1 MQFSQQNSNNQIIL
15 NILICFLTMCNIML
29 GSVSK
34 KILINSKQ
42 KLVIKLEINALTASD
57 LYPTKIM
64 IGLPSK
70 EIPRTNISFQQK
82 KNIDFWIDQKSDDKQ
97 FYWSNQQE
105 LQNLETAILSI
116 NPTDGNGG
124 YFQVVTIYL
133 DFDNDLNSYR
143 NFNKN
148 EEILLKSR
156 IINWDIAKNWVKRKN
171 RGLNRINTYPD
182 GQWATFQVYKDGIFT
197 ISSEQLLSTFANFHL
212 KDPRSFKLFM
222 SAEMGR
228 SRTQNSNQ
236 KIPENLVEMN
246 IKIIGENDGKFDN
259 VDKIIFFARGSSGYD
274 IENGELIWH
283 QNLYFNSN
291 KIWLLVPD
299 DDGIRGKRIQMLEN
313 PQEIDLIQD
322 YGNVSY
328 HFQTD
333 LINPKASGTDWY
345 GNTIRAGGSQ
355 SIITNLDYPKLG
367 VSTKLQVRLKGNS
380 ALNTVIANH
389 KISVHH
395 NSANGDQIGNAKIW
409 SGSASRTISES
420 FTNISLNNGTNFF
433 HIVNSS
439 SDNNS
444 LPYLD
449 YFEIEYGRELTFGG
463 NYEFFTNVTNQ
474 NIRFIFKGNQT
485 DSYKLWDISYPNEPK
500 EILISS
506 SGFADWSG
514 NDNMIGRFVFFNSEN
529 LIQSTEFNLFTE
541 KLNTLRNQTIKADYI
556 IIGPNEFKGS
566 IEPLLEIRK
575 PAIYASLKNIYNEF
589 SAGNPD
595 PMAIRTFIQW
605 TQENWISPLP
615 YALLLLGDSGF
626 DYRNILGNSSI
637 IVPTIQVSGSRS
649 YATDDRF
656 ATIYGN
662 LPEIALGRYPARTIK
677 EVDDFIDKVI
687 AIENETEFG
696 PWRQT
701 ITLIA
706 DDAARPEPSHGSIST
721 GKSHTLNS
729 EQLAAI
735 IPPSLYIDKLYM
747 MEYPEVSDASAYG
760 VIKPDATN
768 AIFEKLRTG
777 TSIIS
782 YIGHGSPYQLAQEK
796 LLYLDRGDIKS
807 INTGL
812 KLPLWIVGTCSFG
825 HFDDPQTESFAEE
838 LIREPLNAA
847 SMVISTTRA
856 ITVTGNERY
865 TQNLFQTMFPGT
877 SISNIP
883 VGVILQSI
891 KDGTSESEY
900 FHLFGDPAMS
910 LPLPMN
916 GLDIS
921 PIQPDT
927 LKTLS
932 TANFSGIQGFTNN
945 DGDGI
950 IILIDAEK
958 YITREYSINSEN
970 QTISYNLPG
979 ATLFR
984 GKFSFNGND
993 FSGQIRVPQDI
1004 SYSTNSA
1011 QLMIYL
1017 YDGVDDATGFIK
1029 NIQLVGGEATND
1041 KSGPLISFET
1051 ANGLV
1056 LRPGDHFSNE
1066 DILAIRISD
1075 PIGVNVTNET
1085 GHEITLI
1092 DIINGTSEV
1101 VTQKFYYDI
1110 NSITT
1115 GTIQISTNS
1124 KDRLE
1129 YAVKAWDNANNF
1141 SEYEI
1146 KLFKSVENSL
1156 KIYNAYNYP
1165 NPFSNLT
1172 QFAFEITAAAEVK
1185 LDIYSIGGRHLK
1197 SFDPLI
1203 LQTGYHFID
1212 WDGRDEF
1219 GGLLANGVYLYKIK
1233 AMNKDYTKTHIG
1245 RCAKFK

>member
-1 MQFSQQNSNNQIIL
+1 MIL
-15 NILICFLTMCNIML
+15 NILIFLFIIHDIMV

-34 KILINSKQ
+34 KIIFNSKE
-42 KLVIKLEINALTASD
+42 KLVIQLEINAITASD

-70 EIPRTNISFQQK
+70 EIPQTNISFGQK
-82 KNIDFWIDQKSDDKQ
+82 KNIEFWNETTSDVEQ

-116 NPTDGNGG
+116 NPVDGNGS
-124 YFQVVTIYL
+124 YFKEVTIQL
-133 DFDNDLNSYR
+133 DFDDHQGSYR
-143 NFNKN
+143 HFNKN
-148 EEILLKSR
+148 EKILLKSR
-156 IINWDIAKNWVKRKN
+156 IINWDVAKNWIKRQGKQ
-171 RGLNRINTYPD
+171 LNRMNTYPE
-182 GQWATFQVYKDGIFT
+182 GQWATFQVYRDGILE
-197 ISSEQLLSTFANFHL
+197 ISSEHLLSTFSNL
-212 KDPRSFKLFM
+212 NQKDPRSFKLFM
-222 SAEMGR
+222 SKEMGR
-228 SRTQNSNQ
+228 SRTQKSNQ
-236 KIPENLVEMN
+236 TIPENLVEMN
-246 IKIIGENDGKFDN
+246 ILIVGENDGKFDSA
-259 VDKIIFFARGSSGYD
+259 DKIIFFSRGSSGYD
-274 IENGELIWH
+274 TENGELVWH

-291 KIWLLVPD
+291 TIWLLIPD
-299 DDGIRGKRIQMLEN
+299 DDGIRGKRIQILEN

-345 GNTIRAGGSQ
+345 GNTIKAGGSQ
-355 SIITNLDYPKLG
+355 SVITNLVYPKLG
-367 VSTKLQVRLKGNS
+367 VSTKLKVSLKGNS
-380 ALNTVIANH
+380 AIKTVIANH
-389 KISVHH
+389 KISIHH
-395 NSANGDQIGNAKIW
+395 TSTNGDQIGNAKIW
-409 SGSASRTISES
+409 SGNAIRTISES
-420 FTNISLNNGTNFF
+420 FTNISLVNGNNFF
-433 HIVNSS
+433 HVVNSS
-439 SDNNS
+439 NDNNS

-449 YFEIEYGRELTFGG
+449 YFEIEYGRELNFDG
-463 NYEFFTNVTNQ
+463 NYEFFTNVINQ

-485 DSYKLWDISYPNEPK
+485 DSYKLWDISQPSEPK
-500 EILISS
+500 EIIISS
-506 SGFADWSG
+506 NGFADWSG
-514 NDNMIGRFVFFNSEN
+514 NLNMIGRFVFFDSEN
-529 LIQSTEFNLFTE
+529 LTESTHLNPFNG
-541 KLNTLRNQTIKADYI
+541 KLNTLRNQTINADYI
-556 IIGPNEFKGS
+556 IIGPDEFKASTGP
-566 IEPLLEIRK
+566 ILETRN
-575 PAIYASLKNIYNEF
+575 PAIFASLETIYNEF

-605 TQENWISPLP
+605 TQENWIPPSPF
-615 YALLLLGDSGF
+615 ALLLLGDSGF

-637 IVPTIQVSGSRS
+637 IVPTVQVSGSRS

-677 EVDDFIDKVI
+677 EVDDFVDKVI
-687 AIENETEFG
+687 AIENEPELG

-701 ITLIA
+701 VTLIA

-729 EQLAAI
+729 EQLAEI

-796 LLYLDRGDIKS
+796 LLYLDRGDINS
-807 INTGL
+807 INTGF

-838 LIREPLNAA
+838 LIRQPLNAA

-883 VGVILQSI
+883 VGIILQSI

-916 GLDIS
+916 ELEIY

-927 LKTLS
+927 LRTLS
-932 TANFSGIQGFTNN
+932 TANFSGQQNFTNN
-945 DGDGI
+945 HGNGV
-950 IILIDAEK
+950 IILLDAEK
-958 YITREYSINSEN
+958 NITREYSINSED
-970 QTISYNLPG
+970 QTLSYSLPG

-984 GKFSFNGND
+984 GKFSFNSNN
-993 FSGQIRVPQDI
+993 FSGRIRIPQDI

-1017 YDGVDDATGFIK
+1017 FDGMDDASGYIK
-1029 NIQLVGGEATND
+1029 NIQLVGGEATTD
-1041 KSGPLISFET
+1041 KKGPLISFET
-1051 ANGLV
+1051 TDGLI
-1056 LRPGDHFSNE
+1056 LRSGDHFSN
-1066 DILAIRISD
+1066 DGVLTIRISD
-1075 PIGVNVTNET
+1075 PIGINVTNET
-1085 GHEITLI
+1085 GHEITLV
-1092 DIINGTSEV
+1092 DILDGTSEV
-1101 VTQKFYYDI
+1101 VTQKFYYDT

-1115 GTIQISTNS
+1115 GTVQILTYD

-1129 YAVKAWDNANNF
+1129 YSVKAWDNANNF

-1156 KIYNAYNYP
+1156 KIYNAYNFP
-1165 NPFSNLT
+1165 NPFTSLT
-1172 QFAFEITAAAEVK
+1172 QFAFEITATAEIK
-1185 LDIYSIGGRHLK
+1185 LDVYSIGGRHLK

-1203 LQTGYHFID
+1203 LPPGYHFID
-1212 WDGRDEF
+1212 WDGKDEF
-1219 GGLLANGVYLYKIK
+1219 GGQLANGVYLYKIK
-1233 AMNKDYTKTHIG
+1233 AINKDNTQTHIG
-1245 RCAKFK
+1245 RCAKFQ